1 MKRYKWLKRNLS
13 EAQNGFFFFFNF
25 IYLFHLRFMQA
36 SLLGASSWPAI
47 KLLYTLQW
55 CKALKLAYRASWGQ
69 GTPPWCKAVYLV
81 LPILPQNNP
90 WSIPCA
96 PPCHEPWWQPSFSN
110 TLQTSTT
117 SAALQLLLH
126 KGSPQPSG
134 AQGLLCSEHRP
145 CQPSTWGQRF
155 QLRYRHEGSH
165 ILWSSKAKLIS
176 GFQGRSKAAG
186 CFSTNEVIPLP
197 F

>member
-13 EAQNGFFFFFNF
+13 EAQNGFFFFNF

-96 PPCHEPWWQPSFSN
+96 PPCHD
-110 TLQTSTT
+110 
-117 SAALQLLLH
+117 
-126 KGSPQPSG
+126 GSLPFPTHCKP
-134 AQGLLCSEHRP
+134 A
-145 CQPSTWGQRF
+145 
-155 QLRYRHEGSH
+155 QLRQPCSCCYTKGAPNPQKPKGCSALSTGRASPVPGARDFSCGTDMKAVTSCG
-165 ILWSSKAKLIS
+165 LQKLNWSQASRAD
-176 GFQGRSKAAG
+176 QR
-186 CFSTNEVIPLP
+186 LP
-197 F
+197 GVFPQMR